1 MGLKGWWAGI
11 RGCCIQRKLGN
22 SMSSEKPRN
31 EAWVTDQESMLY
43 REKREEGAPNAAWV
57 LSNMGE
63 GGEWGGKTDVES
75 QQISWNTNGF
85 LCLIWGKRW
94 QLQTDFMKLSW
105 FIGVGSNRVLKGKIW
120 LLSLSLVSWSIQ
132 QGQEKHSRPCLTTSI
147 LSQILSV
154 SRMKAS

>member
-1 MGLKGWWAGI
+1 MGLKVWWARI

-31 EAWVTDQESMLY
+31 EAWATDQESGLY
-43 REKREEGAPNAAWV
+43 REKREEGAPNIAWV

-63 GGEWGGKTDVES
+63 GGEWEGKTDAES
-75 QQISWNTNGF
+75 QRLSWNTDGF
-85 LCLIWGKRW
+85 LCRVWEKGW
-94 QLQTDFMKLSW
+94 QLQTDFMKLSL
-105 FIGVGSNRVLKGKIW
+105 FIGVGSNRVLKGKNW

-132 QGQEKHSRPCLTTSI
+132 QGQEKHSRLCLTTSL
-147 LSQILSV
+147 LSQMLSV